1 MCVQSS
7 PEPELLARESTLAA
21 EGAERAEDAK
31 LALESDGPSWTC
43 RAAIQ
48 LVDDTVSVHDIR
60 HQARTQQLP
69 HVSHAGP
76 GRPRRRPAGALLPEW
91 EGREMYSRQPFGQQ
105 RIENKC
111 VELGGGPT
119 LVPTMLKRERGKAG
133 TCCAS
138 AILYLAGDQL
148 SGGSTAGANLRVLA
162 NPSQLNVG
170 HAVPLEIPY

>member
-1 MCVQSS
+1 MTLPGWVGVG
-7 PEPELLARESTLAA
+7 EPRGRLGRLY
-21 EGAERAEDAK
+21 AK
-31 LALESDGPSWTC
+31 NVTICPTQACTTP
-43 RAAIQ
+43 AIQ

-76 GRPRRRPAGALLPEW
+76 GVHLAPRRRPAGALSPEW
-91 EGREMYSRQPFGQQ
+91 EEREMYSRQPFGQQ

-162 NPSQLNVG
+162 NPSQLNGV